1 MSNAFSGLFLVLIV
15 LFLFIGFGEA
25 IIVSAVI
32 PLAIM
37 SALWMMK
44 LNDMSF
50 NTITLFSLVLAVGM
64 LVDNGIVIME
74 NIDRLRFKGLNS
86 TTAAEVGTNQIA
98 PAVAAATFNDLSS
111 IFPNYAY
118 TGNHGAYIK
127 SIPLTV
133 MFTLVGSFFVAM
145 TVTPALCSILLKKHR
160 SEVVVDHK
168 SPKTIGIKIVA
179 ILFIVILAL
188 AAFAE
193 DGQVGLL
200 SIVFAVIFGGM
211 MTAKQ
216 FMKQKKLEDG
226 LIIRKY
232 SETLFTIIKRRKYR
246 WMVVIALI
254 IAFAS
259 SMALPV
265 LGILKSRNVCCR

>member
-1 MSNAFSGLFLVLIV
+1 
-15 LFLFIGFGEA
+15 
-25 IIVSAVI
+25 
-32 PLAIM
+32 
-37 SALWMMK
+37 
-44 LNDMSF
+44 
-50 NTITLFSLVLAVGM
+50 
-64 LVDNGIVIME
+64 
-74 NIDRLRFKGLNS
+74 
-86 TTAAEVGTNQIA
+86 
-98 PAVAAATFNDLSS
+98 
-111 IFPNYAY
+111 
-118 TGNHGAYIK
+118 
-127 SIPLTV
+127 

-265 LGILKSRNVCCR
+265 LGILKVEMFAADDQDRFYVNVSTPNGTPIEVTDGIAKQVEEVLLKYPEIESLSLMLG